1 MLKKIMQYS
10 GQAVFYGLFVAVIGY
25 FSSAPAYMHFP
36 KDIALIKA
44 SFSHAGQ
51 PKEECHVR
59 TADELA
65 KLPPNMRVALQC
77 GRERSPVVFD
87 LELDGKVVYRAEL
100 PPAGLSRDGV
110 STVYQRF
117 QVPVGRHHLRARLK
131 DNSAGSRIGPPK
143 AGPERDSARGESQGQ
158 GGAATNAQR
167 AFVPPSGRA
176 TEGAP
181 WVSSEAG
188 SRSDETGEHSV
199 RVTDFNYVKE
209 ADVELA
215 PAQVFVV
222 EFNAR
227 TGGFIFK

>member
-25 FSSAPAYMHFP
+25 FSSAPAYEHFP
-36 KDIALIKA
+36 QDMALIKA

-59 TADELA
+59 SADELA
-65 KLPPNMRVALQC
+65 KLPPNMRVAIQC
-77 GRERSPVVFD
+77 GRERSPVMFD

-131 DNSAGSRIGPPK
+131 D
-143 AGPERDSARGESQGQ
+143 
-158 GGAATNAQR
+158 
-167 AFVPPSGRA
+167 
-176 TEGAP
+176 
-181 WVSSEAG
+181 
-188 SRSDETGEHSV
+188 SV
-199 RVTDFNYVKE
+199 RVPDFNYVKE
-209 ADVELA
+209 VDIELA

-222 EFNAR
+222 EFSAR
-227 TGGFIFK
+227 TGGFVFK

>member
-25 FSSAPAYMHFP
+25 FSSAPAYVHFP
-36 KDIALIKA
+36 KDVALIKA

-65 KLPPNMRVALQC
+65 KLPPNMRVAVQC
-77 GRERSPVVFD
+77 GRERSPVMFD
-87 LELDGKVVYRAEL
+87 LELDGKVVYQAEL

-131 DNSAGSRIGPPK
+131 D
-143 AGPERDSARGESQGQ
+143 
-158 GGAATNAQR
+158 
-167 AFVPPSGRA
+167 
-176 TEGAP
+176 
-181 WVSSEAG
+181 
-188 SRSDETGEHSV
+188 SV
-199 RVTDFNYVKE
+199 RVPDFNYVKE

-222 EFNAR
+222 EFSAR
-227 TGGFIFK
+227 TGGFVFK

>member
-1 MLKKIMQYS
+1 MLKKIMQYA
-10 GQAVFYGLFVAVIGY
+10 GQAVFYGLFIAVIGY
-25 FSSAPAYMHFP
+25 FSSAPAYVHFP
-36 KDIALIKA
+36 KDMALIKA

-65 KLPPNMRVALQC
+65 QLPPNMRVAIQC
-77 GRERSPVVFD
+77 GRERSPVMFD

-100 PPAGLSRDGV
+100 APAGLSRDGV

-117 QVPVGRHHLRARLK
+117 QVPVGRHHLRARIK
-131 DNSAGSRIGPPK
+131 D
-143 AGPERDSARGESQGQ
+143 
-158 GGAATNAQR
+158 
-167 AFVPPSGRA
+167 
-176 TEGAP
+176 
-181 WVSSEAG
+181 
-188 SRSDETGEHSV
+188 SV
-199 RVTDFNYVKE
+199 RVPDFNYVKE

-215 PAQVFVV
+215 SAQVFVV

>member
-1 MLKKIMQYS
+1 MLKKIMHYS
-10 GQAVFYGLFVAVIGY
+10 GQAVFYGLFVVVIGY
-25 FSSAPAYMHFP
+25 FSSAPAYEHFP
-36 KDIALIKA
+36 KDMALIKA

-65 KLPPNMRVALQC
+65 KLPPNMRVAIQC
-77 GRERSPVVFD
+77 GRERSPVMFD

-131 DNSAGSRIGPPK
+131 D
-143 AGPERDSARGESQGQ
+143 
-158 GGAATNAQR
+158 
-167 AFVPPSGRA
+167 
-176 TEGAP
+176 
-181 WVSSEAG
+181 
-188 SRSDETGEHSV
+188 SV
-199 RVTDFNYVKE
+199 RVPDFNYIKE

-222 EFNAR
+222 EFSSR
-227 TGGFIFK
+227 TGGFVFK

>member
-1 MLKKIMQYS
+1 MPKKIMQYA

-25 FSSAPAYMHFP
+25 FSSAPAYEHFP
-36 KDIALIKA
+36 KDMALIKA

-59 TADELA
+59 TAEELA
-65 KLPPNMRVALQC
+65 NLPPNMRVPVQC
-77 GRERSPVVFD
+77 GRERSPVMFD

-131 DNSAGSRIGPPK
+131 D
-143 AGPERDSARGESQGQ
+143 
-158 GGAATNAQR
+158 
-167 AFVPPSGRA
+167 
-176 TEGAP
+176 
-181 WVSSEAG
+181 
-188 SRSDETGEHSV
+188 SV
-199 RVTDFNYVKE
+199 RVPDFNYVKE

-222 EFNAR
+222 EFSAR